1 MRVQV
6 WREREC
12 ARGHRDDFQGEHT
25 HLRCI
30 GVLLL
35 WRRMY
40 PQLRGTVVHM
50 GSPRCLSVG
59 FVCMELVR
67 PPQLVLDHGTQA
79 LAHGDQ
85 GKVHAWR
92 AHWGCRDRLHAC
104 PSVGLTITTTAHG
117 YVCGAHRL

>member
-79 LAHGDQ
+79 LALGMVAYELTARGSGMATRARSMHGVRTVAV
-85 GKVHAWR
+85 GTGCTHALVW
-92 AHWGCRDRLHAC
+92 AL
-104 PSVGLTITTTAHG
+104 L
-117 YVCGAHRL
+117 